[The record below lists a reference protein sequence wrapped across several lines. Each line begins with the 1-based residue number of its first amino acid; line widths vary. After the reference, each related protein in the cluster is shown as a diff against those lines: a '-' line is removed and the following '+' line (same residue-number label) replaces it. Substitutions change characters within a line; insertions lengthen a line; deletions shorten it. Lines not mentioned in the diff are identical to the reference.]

1 MILRRSKLASVEEEL
16 LAWFERQVRAGT
28 SRIQCNPSKRQI
40 IWQVTTTVT
49 DIPKEFD
56 KYHVRAFERSPR
68 EIWTRNHEAAK
79 RICAGDWRAGGNPW
93 PFPHEYRRCAYC
105 GRQMIGSGAWYRRIQ
120 EACAWLGGTPVGSCS
135 RYCNGP
141 ETTENPKS
149 LGKSPLSSFSDA
161 LNGCRAGLRGG
172 RDTVDN
178 CDSLDVRILR
188 RHGHLKAGSRFNFGS
203 IRGRYT
209 GARLMLFL
217 GDQCGR
223 CTVRLLH
230 TRCNYGGVRKWL
242 QCPVEGCGRRVEV
255 LYLKGKSLGCRRC
268 LGLSYCSQRE
278 EWGSGLDTIWCWR
291 SSTSP
296 TPLAGERRR

>member
-1 MILRRSKLASVEEEL
+1 M
-16 LAWFERQVRAGT
+16 
-28 SRIQCNPSKRQI
+28 
-40 IWQVTTTVT
+40 
-49 DIPKEFD
+49 
-56 KYHVRAFERSPR
+56 
-68 EIWTRNHEAAK
+68 
-79 RICAGDWRAGGNPW
+79 
-93 PFPHEYRRCAYC
+93 
-105 GRQMIGSGAWYRRIQ
+105 
-120 EACAWLGGTPVGSCS
+120 
-135 RYCNGP
+135 
-141 ETTENPKS
+141 
-149 LGKSPLSSFSDA
+149 
-161 LNGCRAGLRGG
+161 RGG

-178 CDSLDVRILR
+178 CDRLDVRILR
-188 RHGHLKAGSRFNFGS
+188 RHGHLKTGSRFNFGS

-278 EWGSGLDTIWCWR
+278 EWGTCRLRRARGIRARLGLSADLSLPLVKPPRMWSR
-291 SSTSP
+291 KTSEQLERLRRAGIP
-296 TPLAGERRR
+296 VLLAETMRTLRLRIRRAAP